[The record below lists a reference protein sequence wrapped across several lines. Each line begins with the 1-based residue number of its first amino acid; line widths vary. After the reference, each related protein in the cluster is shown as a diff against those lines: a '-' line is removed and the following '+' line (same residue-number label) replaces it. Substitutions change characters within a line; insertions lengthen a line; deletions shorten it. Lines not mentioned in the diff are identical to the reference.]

1 MNLAGLCLTELF
13 KNATGI
19 FAALFLLNKF
29 FGYTTKIKKTAFSA
43 AVVLFTA
50 ASLLPLIVMGET
62 SSAADICDIVTL
74 AGFIIFPY
82 LLFSSKKKLTFLWY
96 GIILNATADFI
107 VLMFSVIFGE
117 CSFLVSNIQYI
128 CIYAV
133 CVIATA
139 IITGQRKIPAANN
152 FFERIP
158 TIVYIVILIADL
170 STYYAVT
177 LTRDS
182 NYMEGVANFLLVL
195 SAVLVVGCI
204 AFIVYK
210 YFAVS
215 QKQKD
220 VQMLLDSQLMHNEEI
235 LKSNSDIR
243 RFRHDYIN
251 NVFALSTLIDQ
262 NRIEEAKE
270 YLAKMNDIPAL
281 TGVSFATGNYLAD
294 AIISSK
300 AAIAQEKGIR
310 IEFDG
315 TIPSQGI
322 NNNDICTILANA
334 LDNAICAAPE
344 NASSPITI
352 SSLEQNTGFIL
363 TITNPVAQSVEIR
376 NNRIRTSKK
385 DKTNHGFGID
395 NIKAVAKEYNGFV
408 NLTCENN
415 LFIIEIGLMFKGEN
429 SYEKAVQIFE

>member
-29 FGYTTKIKKTAFSA
+29 FGYPIKIKKTAFSA
-43 AVVLFTA
+43 AAVLFTA
-50 ASLLPLIVMGET
+50 ASLLPFIVMGET

-74 AGFIIFPY
+74 TGFIVFPY
-82 LLFSSKKKLTFLWY
+82 LLFLSKKKLTFFWY
-96 GIILNATADFI
+96 GIILNSTADFI

-117 CSFLVSNIQYI
+117 SSVLVSNIQYI
-128 CIYAV
+128 CVYAL
-133 CVIATA
+133 CIIAVA

-182 NYMEGVANFLLVL
+182 NYTEGIANFLLVL

-210 YFAVS
+210 YFSVS

-220 VQMLLDSQLMHNEEI
+220 VQMLLDSQLLHNEEI
-235 LKSNSDIR
+235 LKSNNDIR

-251 NVFALSTLIDQ
+251 NVFALSILIDQ
-262 NRIEEAKE
+262 NKIEEAKE
-270 YLAKMNDIPAL
+270 YLAKMNNIPAL
-281 TGVSFATGNYLAD
+281 TGVSFATGNHLAD

-300 AAIAQEKGIR
+300 AGIAQEKGIR
-310 IEFDG
+310 IECEG

-322 NNNDICTILANA
+322 SNNDICTILANA
-334 LDNAICAAPE
+334 LDNAICATPE
-344 NASSPITI
+344 NSNSPITI
-352 SSLEQNTGFIL
+352 ISFEQSNGVI
-363 TITNPVAQSVEIR
+363 IKISNPVDKFVEIK
-376 NNRIRTSKK
+376 NNRIKTSKK
-385 DKTNHGFGID
+385 DKSNHGFGIE

-408 NLTCENN
+408 NLTCDND
-415 LFIIEIGLMFKGEN
+415 LFIIEIGLMFKGEK
-429 SYEKAVQIFE
+429 SYEKAVQIFK

>member
-1 MNLAGLCLTELF
+1 MNLAELCLTELF

-29 FGYTTKIKKTAFSA
+29 FGYPTKIKKTAFSIA
-43 AVVLFTA
+43 AVLFAA
-50 ASLLPLIVMGET
+50 ASLLPFIVMGKT

-128 CIYAV
+128 CVYAV

-139 IITGQRKIPAANN
+139 IITGQRKIPSANN

-158 TIVYIVILIADL
+158 TIIYIVILIADL

-270 YLAKMNDIPAL
+270 YLAKMNNIPAL
-281 TGVSFATGNYLAD
+281 KGTRFATGNYLAD

-300 AAIAQEKGIR
+300 ATLAQEKGLK
-310 IEFDG
+310 IEFEG
-315 TIPSQGI
+315 SIPSQGI
-322 NNNDICTILANA
+322 SNNDICTILANA
-334 LDNAICAAPE
+334 LDNAVSNSPANS
-344 NASSPITI
+344 NAPITVT
-352 SSLEQNTGFIL
+352 SSEKIQGVTLIVS
-363 TITNPVAQSVEIR
+363 NPVAQNIDIKD
-376 NNRIRTSKK
+376 NRIKTSKK
-385 DKTNHGFGID
+385 DKTNHGFGLD

-415 LFIIEIGLMFKGEN
+415 LFIIEIGLIFKEEN

>member
-1 MNLAGLCLTELF
+1 
-13 KNATGI
+13 
-19 FAALFLLNKF
+19 
-29 FGYTTKIKKTAFSA
+29 
-43 AVVLFTA
+43 
-50 ASLLPLIVMGET
+50 
-62 SSAADICDIVTL
+62 
-74 AGFIIFPY
+74 
-82 LLFSSKKKLTFLWY
+82 
-96 GIILNATADFI
+96 
-107 VLMFSVIFGE
+107 
-117 CSFLVSNIQYI
+117 
-128 CIYAV
+128 
-133 CVIATA
+133 
-139 IITGQRKIPAANN
+139 
-152 FFERIP
+152 
-158 TIVYIVILIADL
+158 
-170 STYYAVT
+170 
-177 LTRDS
+177 
-182 NYMEGVANFLLVL
+182 MEGVANFLLVL